1 MSSNESIALVRE
13 IYAAWGRGEWAG
25 RFMDHDI
32 EYVNPPDALEPGTR
46 RGRSLFSTMPDLF
59 DDLRAE
65 ARRVVPV
72 GDEVLVVAVI
82 RGRGK
87 GSGAPVQR
95 EQGHVWTVRDGRA
108 VRFRWFRSAEDA
120 LRDLGLDA

>member
-1 MSSNESIALVRE
+1 MSDESVAVVRE
-13 IYAAWGRGEWAG
+13 IYAAWAAGKAAG
-25 RFMDHDI
+25 RFMDPDI

-46 RGRSLFSTMPDLF
+46 RGRSPFGALPDLF
-59 DDLRAE
+59 DDPTAE
-65 ARRVVPV
+65 ARRIVAA

-87 GSGAPVQR
+87 SSGASVER

-120 LRDLGLDA
+120 LRDLGLDP

>member
-1 MSSNESIALVRE
+1 MSEESIALVRE
-13 IYAAWGRGEWAG
+13 IYAAWATGEAAG
-25 RFMDHDI
+25 RFMDPDI

-46 RGRSLFSTMPDLF
+46 RGRSLFGSMPDLF
-59 DDLRAE
+59 DDLTAE
-65 ARRVVPV
+65 ARRIMPA
-72 GDEVLVVAVI
+72 GDEVLVIAVI

-87 GSGAPVQR
+87 GSGAPVER
-95 EQGHVWTVRDGRA
+95 EQGHVWTVLDGRA